1 LLGGAS
7 SRAFAASPPR
17 RCRERRISTSP
28 LALKN
33 LEPERIREE
42 KERKAQMEER
52 SKNILNSSI
61 SIYNY
66 NVSNVMKQLSN
77 VKSAAWKGAAETKRR
92 KGKGMS
98 TNLNIDKLAYQYYNW
113 RSSTANDIIVFM
125 SLVGAFIFGAGA
137 LNYAIKHVDLFTS
150 VYQVMQLFF
159 QDGFPDPDDMDEESE
174 VYAIFVATAGLVFF
188 TILLAMVEQ
197 FFMEVLETNVQRGS
211 RVYEKGHVLVLSWM
225 ESALCR
231 NAVARILKET
241 CAAYRYEGGIR
252 IVVLCDK
259 PKLEME
265 ALYERVV
272 PEVDRHG
279 SKIIFR
285 QGPPMIP
292 EYLEMVAAKTA
303 RSTIIVSDA
312 SRAAHEA
319 DAQALRTAVFLDEM
333 FSKEEAAVRGMIVV
347 ELKTGASAQLLRQ
360 ACSEFVIP
368 LSTYNLNN
376 IRLAGL
382 AQRPVSGFITAAQCD
397 FMGSGQQ
404 MVKCFPELT
413 GVRYRDLKFFFPDAT
428 VVGLLNVACKTC
440 KWDPVDAVV
449 KPGDEIMFMK
459 GIDSS
464 WDNFKPLPV
473 PVRPDM
479 TSAWVDVVSR
489 GSFEDRLAVF
499 ETESPFGMTVDAFD
513 EEYFKYMN
521 SDAYDSTDDDLSE
534 ALSKSSSGNG
544 ASGPSS
550 SDLIP
555 GIVSEILTN
564 IDPSSW
570 SMDEDDEAAVE
581 DGADEDTGLPLSM
594 MTDSM
599 YEDGLEF
606 SMIGTAED
614 QKIRK
619 TEKVKVLII
628 GWAEDDFMTGAI
640 MEMDEGLAAM
650 PQGTEITLFNQHLAE
665 YEEEDGPDAPPPGLR
680 NSFLRGITSRLQ
692 RVSLDYLHGDPL
704 NAAQMQEIPLEEY
717 NTVII
722 LCDKQWMDADLDPSN
737 GIDSRSYSDMLRM
750 DALVMTTHVTLN
762 MLLAKKDRKN
772 AVKIITEKVSLE
784 GTTRFENP
792 LMLPLG
798 FTFNRKDFA
807 ASLLAHIAFEP
818 KIVPILAAAAQ
829 TNIVEL
835 QDPSIFVAPGE
846 SLSYWAL
853 MERVHDSRELLV
865 GYIEL
870 TSSAERELD
879 VVINPS
885 GEMRQKKVAWSN
897 RQLKLITID
906 RREDVVDVPEEGAAA
921 ADTKQGTDRTRNE
934 MAMAMQLARSMP
946 KRRRGAAAGAASIE
960 EPPPPSTPQQP
971 PAGSPAGDEKPA
983 PARKG
988 ESELD
993 RALRVVRKMNRKKS
1007 GGEPSVPVATN
1018 GAAEPPAQP
1027 DELVR

>member
-1 LLGGAS
+1 MCAGSSGDANGGMIDAELQHSFAPMQKPVSGTRTNLSSTRSALFTSATAGDLPCISSSDGEQWWLVGRHRLPLVHRQQHALLGGAS

-464 WDNFKPLPV
+464 WDNFKTYASLCPNSALSPGLSPV

-564 IDPSSW
+564 IDPSW

-640 MEMDEGLAAM
+640 MEMDEGLD
-650 PQGTEITLFNQHLAE
+650 L
-665 YEEEDGPDAPPPGLR
+665 
-680 NSFLRGITSRLQ
+680 NS
-692 RVSLDYLHGDPL
+692 
-704 NAAQMQEIPLEEY
+704 
-717 NTVII
+717 
-722 LCDKQWMDADLDPSN
+722 
-737 GIDSRSYSDMLRM
+737 
-750 DALVMTTHVTLN
+750 
-762 MLLAKKDRKN
+762 
-772 AVKIITEKVSLE
+772 
-784 GTTRFENP
+784 
-792 LMLPLG
+792 
-798 FTFNRKDFA
+798 
-807 ASLLAHIAFEP
+807 P
-818 KIVPILAAAAQ
+818 K
-829 TNIVEL
+829 
-835 QDPSIFVAPGE
+835 
-846 SLSYWAL
+846 
-853 MERVHDSRELLV
+853 
-865 GYIEL
+865 
-870 TSSAERELD
+870 
-879 VVINPS
+879 
-885 GEMRQKKVAWSN
+885 
-897 RQLKLITID
+897 
-906 RREDVVDVPEEGAAA
+906 
-921 ADTKQGTDRTRNE
+921 
-934 MAMAMQLARSMP
+934 
-946 KRRRGAAAGAASIE
+946 
-960 EPPPPSTPQQP
+960 
-971 PAGSPAGDEKPA
+971 
-983 PARKG
+983 
-988 ESELD
+988 
-993 RALRVVRKMNRKKS
+993 
-1007 GGEPSVPVATN
+1007 
-1018 GAAEPPAQP
+1018 
-1027 DELVR
+1027 